1 MDTGL
6 ASLKTISKKMVDK
19 TGKFLGNKIA
29 VTNSCDDKI
38 VIKKPAEEIII
49 PPEKRKHILNELT

>member
-1 MDTGL
+1 
-6 ASLKTISKKMVDK
+6 MVDK

-49 PPEKRKHILNELT
+49 PPEKRKYILNELR

>member
-1 MDTGL
+1 
-6 ASLKTISKKMVDK
+6 MVDK

-29 VTNSCDDKI
+29 VTNSCDHKI

-49 PPEKRKHILNELT
+49 PPEKRKHILNELR